1 MEEGKKK
8 GRSSLQGSFATGA
21 IALVFL
27 IIGYEVALFV
37 HKAAV
42 TRIEANRDRP
52 DTVYVF
58 VPAEDALSSAKKIAD
73 AIDGAED
80 ALSSAKIIA
89 DATERAS
96 SAQKQNDDFSP
107 GTASGGASAKLFA
120 EPDAVPGGTVIIRRE
135 SEHSAGVKRVREQTR
150 QVESFRFNP
159 NTVSVEDLQRLGFSE
174 KQAQAIDH
182 YRQKGGRFR
191 RKADFAKS
199 YVVADSVFARL
210 EPFIDLPKL
219 DINKADSVAF
229 LALPGIGPWY
239 AGKIV
244 AYRREL
250 GGFSHPEQ
258 LMEIYR
264 FDREKYDGLSDLIT
278 CSKPEPYPLWT
289 LPEADLARHPY
300 ISKEEAHGIV
310 LYRTHQPRDAWT
322 VEGLRQA
329 GVLSPEHFAA
339 LSRCLLVTLK

>member
-8 GRSSLQGSFATGA
+8 GKSSLKGSFVTGA

-37 HKAAV
+37 HRAAV
-42 TRIEANRDRP
+42 TRIEANRDHP
-52 DTVYVF
+52 DTVYIVQR
-58 VPAEDALSSAKKIAD
+58 VPEKVSEDVPEGEVSTSAIDYADAAPAEEASSSAKNYAD
-73 AIDGAED
+73 AAE
-80 ALSSAKIIA
+80 
-89 DATERAS
+89 EAS
-96 SAQKQNDDFSP
+96 SSGSASTFRRNAPHSP
-107 GTASGGASAKLFA
+107 GVEK
-120 EPDAVPGGTVIIRRE
+120 
-135 SEHSAGVKRVREQTR
+135 VREQTR
-150 QVESFRFNP
+150 RVESFRFNP

-174 KQAQAIDH
+174 KQAQAIDN

-219 DINKADSVAF
+219 DINKADSTAL

-244 AYRREL
+244 SFRKEL
-250 GGFSHPEQ
+250 GGYSHPEQ
-258 LMEIYR
+258 LLEIYR

-278 CSKPEPYPLWT
+278 CSEPEPYPLWT

-300 ISKEEAHGIV
+300 ISKEEAHGVV
-310 LYRTHQPRDAWT
+310 LYRTHQPREAWT
-322 VEGLRQA
+322 VEGLKKA
-329 GVLSPEHFAA
+329 GVLSQEHADK
-339 LSRCLLVTLK
+339 LSKCRIAVSQ

>member
-8 GRSSLQGSFATGA
+8 GKSSLKGSFVTGA

-37 HKAAV
+37 HRAAV
-42 TRIEANRDRP
+42 TRIEANRDHP
-52 DTVYVF
+52 DTVYIVQRVPEKVSEDVPEGEVF
-58 VPAEDALSSAKKIAD
+58 TSAIDYADAAPAEEASSSAKNYAD
-73 AIDGAED
+73 AAE
-80 ALSSAKIIA
+80 
-89 DATERAS
+89 EAS
-96 SAQKQNDDFSP
+96 SSGSASVFRRNAPHSP
-107 GTASGGASAKLFA
+107 GVRK
-120 EPDAVPGGTVIIRRE
+120 
-135 SEHSAGVKRVREQTR
+135 VREQTR
-150 QVESFRFNP
+150 RVESFRFNP

-174 KQAQAIDH
+174 KQAQAIEN

-219 DINKADSVAF
+219 DINKADSTA
-229 LALPGIGPWY
+229 LLTLPGIGPWY

-244 AYRREL
+244 SYRKEL
-250 GGFSHPEQ
+250 GGYSHPEQ
-258 LMEIYR
+258 LLEIYR

-278 CSKPEPYPLWT
+278 CSEPEPYPLWT

-310 LYRTHQPRDAWT
+310 LYRTHQPRETWT
-322 VEGLRQA
+322 VEGLKKA
-329 GVLSPEHFAA
+329 GVLSQEHADK
-339 LSRCLLVTLK
+339 LSKCRIEVSQ